1 MGNEAHKLC
10 SYFPERRAK
19 VYCFR
24 LNFDISEL
32 GCSVVKNDQRW
43 AAKPLAASSVS
54 VARAFWDFTLS
65 CLFALSPQILEQKR
79 DFLFCYARY
88 GNTRPKA
95 EYLRPKFQNNSN
107 IVMSRSTVVNIFVV
121 YVNSSIDDEPG
132 EPAHYSSREKTEKV
146 FKKPKIIIWGLKKK
160 HRSQFNQV

>member
-1 MGNEAHKLC
+1 MKPTN
-10 SYFPERRAK
+10 
-19 VYCFR
+19 
-24 LNFDISEL
+24 
-32 GCSVVKNDQRW
+32 SVVISRSVVLRSIVLGLILIYRNW
-43 AAKPLAASSVS
+43 AVPWWRKPLAASSVS

-79 DFLFCYARY
+79 DFLFCYAPY
-88 GNTRPKA
+88 GNTRTKA

-160 HRSQFNQV
+160 SSISI